1 MENKTSIN
9 HENGNDANRM
19 LVAVADMLQYSE
31 NRWVTA
37 CDKCGAEHW
46 FDLPQEGDE
55 HECDCGAI
63 LVVSNSN

>member
-1 MENKTSIN
+1 MENDNLKTESN
-9 HENGNDANRM
+9 KANVL

-31 NRWVTA
+31 TQYVTS

-46 FDLPQEGDE
+46 FELPQDGDK